1 MTSGKWVARPKPP
14 RSRGP
19 VAFEGRRPL
28 HRGAV
33 GRGELCLRRQ
43 SQLGAHA
50 HASDL
55 LLFPRRG
62 RRGLDAN
69 AKVGPRYVRGSRRKF
84 LGQAFAAATRRRFP
98 SSHPRAAPRLCAA
111 QASSHRDRRSQG
123 QHRHSAAPIY
133 IEVGTDALSLS
144 WLHLCAA
151 QAAGDP
157 KAGFTSPG
165 AGGETLTGA
174 QVMTIFS
181 AVAAFVQSCLAV
193 LRAVVAAIDAGTITT
208 TAQVDAPPAP
218 LPPWPV
224 NS

>member
-1 MTSGKWVARPKPP
+1 MRATYCYSHDAATG
-14 RSRGP
+14 
-19 VAFEGRRPL
+19 L
-28 HRGAV
+28 
-33 GRGELCLRRQ
+33 
-43 SQLGAHA
+43 SQ
-50 HASDL
+50 
-55 LLFPRRG
+55 RM
-62 RRGLDAN
+62 
-69 AKVGPRYVRGSRRKF
+69 VGPRYVAAPGEFLSSPEPASDAALAARFPGYAGGVKTRLLAYARRKH
-84 LGQAFAAATRRRFP
+84 LAIATGG
-98 SSHPRAAPRLCAA
+98 LKVNI
-111 QASSHRDRRSQG
+111 G
-123 QHRHSAAPIY
+123 TSAAPIY